1 MLRCA
6 NPGPARG
13 ATGSGY
19 ARDQST
25 TLFEHEEP
33 IAIDVSRVDAVN
45 GALFG
50 LLLRAL
56 CHGRMPI
63 EAAQFSRVG
72 SFL

>member
-1 MLRCA
+1 MG

-45 GALFG
+45 GALLG

-56 CHGRMPI
+56 FHGRMPI
-63 EAAQFSRVG
+63 AAAQLSRDG
-72 SFL
+72 SFP